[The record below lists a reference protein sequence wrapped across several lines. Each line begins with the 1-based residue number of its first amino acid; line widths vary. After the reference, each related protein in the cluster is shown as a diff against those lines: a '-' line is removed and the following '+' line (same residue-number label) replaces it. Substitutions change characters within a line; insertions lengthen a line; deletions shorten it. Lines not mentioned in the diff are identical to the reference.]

1 MENSIW
7 RNDVKHEEHVMQTM
21 WRIAYGEMISSIWRN
36 DVKHEEN
43 ALPTMWRI
51 AYGEMMSNMRS
62 MSCKPCGE

>member
-1 MENSIW
+1 
-7 RNDVKHEEHVMQTM
+7 M
-21 WRIAYGEMISSIWRN
+21 WRIAYGDMMSSIWRN